1 MGHRYIWKNQITFR
15 SMDEKVKH
23 YVVSIIIPTYN
34 VEAYIRECLESV
46 AAQTYRGEIE
56 CIIVDDCGT
65 DKSIEEAER
74 FIAEYRGNVDFR
86 ILHRKVNGG
95 LSAARNS
102 GTDSAKG
109 DYIYYLDSDDKITT
123 TCIEEFVSVAR
134 KYPQTDVIQGGIS
147 DMKKSVI
154 SDVKN
159 IDLPDFICD
168 VRTIKEKYML
178 NYGLPI
184 AAYSR
189 LYNKSFLND
198 NHLRFHEG
206 IIHEDVPFTFLLA
219 QRAKCI
225 AICRHNSYL
234 YRIMRQGSI
243 VNSSSKEYAFSSRM
257 TAMNDC
263 IDSINATEK
272 DIQVRGIITKILCY
286 LAVTEPVFLQR
297 DSFSTICS
305 KVAMLVSFPLSL
317 VLNTY
322 FLLPINFQRAKIF
335 RYIISIICD
344 IKL

>member
-1 MGHRYIWKNQITFR
+1 
-15 SMDEKVKH
+15 MDKKDKKMK
-23 YVVSIIIPTYN
+23 VSIIIPTYN

-46 AAQTYRGEIE
+46 AAQTYGGDIE

-65 DKSIEEAER
+65 DRSIAEAER
-74 FIAEYRGNVDFR
+74 FITEYKGRIDFR
-86 ILHRKVNGG
+86 ILHRNANGG

-134 KYPQTDVIQGGIS
+134 KYPQADVIQGGIS
-147 DMKKSVI
+147 DLNKSVI

-159 IDLPDFICD
+159 IDLPDFVSE
-168 VRTIKEKYML
+168 VRTIKEQYML

-219 QRAKCI
+219 QKAKCI

-243 VNSSSKEYAFSSRM
+243 VNSSNTEYAFNSRM
-257 TAMNDC
+257 IAMNEC
-263 IDSINATEK
+263 IDTINDAEK
-272 DIQVRGIITKILCY
+272 DIQVRGLLTKILCY
-286 LAVTEPVFLQR
+286 LAITEPVFLQR
-297 DSFSTICS
+297 ESYKTICS
-305 KVAMLVSFPLSL
+305 RIAMLVSFPLSL

-322 FLLPINFQRAKIF
+322 FILPINIQRAKIF
-335 RYIISIICD
+335 RYMISIIFN